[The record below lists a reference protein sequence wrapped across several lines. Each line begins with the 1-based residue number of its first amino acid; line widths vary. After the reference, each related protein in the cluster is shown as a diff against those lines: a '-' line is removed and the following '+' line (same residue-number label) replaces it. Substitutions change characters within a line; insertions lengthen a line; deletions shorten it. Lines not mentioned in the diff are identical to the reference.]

1 MIYAAYRLWPGV
13 CIEEERKEV
22 IMTRLTAKAMLI
34 GLVLGLIV
42 SPLVSAQTAA
52 KAGDKVNI
60 NTASLAELQKLPR
73 IGPQIAQRILDYR
86 KENGNFKKIEEIL
99 KVRGIGEK
107 VFSQLKDL
115 ITVGAEAAS
124 K

>member
-1 MIYAAYRLWPGV
+1 M
-13 CIEEERKEV
+13 K
-22 IMTRLTAKAMLI
+22 RLTAKAALI
-34 GLVLGLIV
+34 GLVLGLVIA
-42 SPLVSAQTAA
+42 PFVSAQGAA

-60 NTASLAELQKLPR
+60 NTASLEELQKLPR

-86 KENGNFKKIEEIL
+86 KENGNFKRIEDLL

-107 VFSQLKDL
+107 VYEQLKDL
-115 ITVGAEAAS
+115 ITVGAEPAS

>member
-1 MIYAAYRLWPGV
+1 M
-13 CIEEERKEV
+13 K
-22 IMTRLTAKAMLI
+22 RLTAKALLI
-34 GLVLGLIV
+34 GLALGLIV
-42 SPLVSAQTAA
+42 SPIVSAQAAA
-52 KAGDKVNI
+52 KAGDKVNL
-60 NTASLAELQKLPR
+60 NTASLAELEKLPR

-86 KENGNFKKIEEIL
+86 KENGNFKKVEDIL

-107 VFSQLKDL
+107 VFEQLKDL

>member
-1 MIYAAYRLWPGV
+1 MIRFMANAA
-13 CIEEERKEV
+13 
-22 IMTRLTAKAMLI
+22 LI
-34 GLVLGLIV
+34 GIVLGLIV
-42 SPLVSAQTAA
+42 SPLVSAQSAV

-60 NTASLAELQKLPR
+60 NTASLEELQTLPR

-86 KENGNFKKIEEIL
+86 KENGNFKKIEDIL

-107 VFSQLKDL
+107 VYDQLKDL
-115 ITVGAEAAS
+115 ITVGAEAGN

>member
-1 MIYAAYRLWPGV
+1 M
-13 CIEEERKEV
+13 K
-22 IMTRLTAKAMLI
+22 RLTAKAVLI
-34 GLVLGLIV
+34 GLALGLII
-42 SPLVSAQTAA
+42 SPIVSAQTAA

-60 NTASLAELQKLPR
+60 NTASLAELEKLPR

-86 KENGNFKKIEEIL
+86 KENGNFKKVEDIL

-107 VFSQLKDL
+107 VFEQLKDL
-115 ITVGAEAAS
+115 ITVGAEAAG

>member
-1 MIYAAYRLWPGV
+1 
-13 CIEEERKEV
+13 
-22 IMTRLTAKAMLI
+22 MTRLTAKTVLI

-73 IGPQIAQRILDYR
+73 VGPQIAQRILDYR
-86 KENGNFKKIEEIL
+86 KENGNFKKIEDVL

-107 VFSQLKDL
+107 VFGQLKDL
-115 ITVGAEAAS
+115 ITVGSEAAS

>member
-1 MIYAAYRLWPGV
+1 MNYQRLRPWPGA
-13 CIEEERKEV
+13 CIREERKEV
-22 IMTRLTAKAMLI
+22 LMKRLTAKAVLI
-34 GLVLGLIV
+34 GLALGLII
-42 SPLVSAQTAA
+42 SPVVSAQTAA

-60 NTASLAELQKLPR
+60 NTASLAELEKLPR

-86 KENGNFKKIEEIL
+86 KENGNFKKVEDIL

-107 VFSQLKDL
+107 VFEQLKDL
-115 ITVGAEAAS
+115 ITVGAEAAG

>member
-1 MIYAAYRLWPGV
+1 MIYVDYGVWPGA
-13 CIEEERKEV
+13 CIKGQRKEV
-22 IMTRLTAKAMLI
+22 HMTRLTAKAALI
-34 GLVLGLIV
+34 GLILGLIV
-42 SPLVSAQTAA
+42 SPLVSAQTAV

-60 NTASLAELQKLPR
+60 NTASLEELQKLPR

-86 KENGNFKKIEEIL
+86 KENGNFKKIEDIL

-107 VFSQLKDL
+107 VYDQLKDL
-115 ITVGAEAAS
+115 ITVGAEAAT

>member
-1 MIYAAYRLWPGV
+1 
-13 CIEEERKEV
+13 
-22 IMTRLTAKAMLI
+22 MTRLTAKAVLI

-42 SPLVSAQTAA
+42 PLFVSAQTAA
-52 KAGDKVNI
+52 KTGDKVNI
-60 NTASLAELQKLPR
+60 NTASLEELQKLPR
-73 IGPQIAQRILDYR
+73 IGPQIAQRILDFR
-86 KENGNFKKIEEIL
+86 KENGSFKRTEDIM

-107 VFSQLKDL
+107 VYEQLKDM

>member
-1 MIYAAYRLWPGV
+1 MARLAAKTL
-13 CIEEERKEV
+13 
-22 IMTRLTAKAMLI
+22 LI

-42 SPLVSAQTAA
+42 SPLASAQTAA

-60 NTASLAELQKLPR
+60 NTASLEELQKLPR

-86 KENGNFKKIEEIL
+86 KENGSFKRVEDIL
-99 KVRGIGEK
+99 KVRGVGEK
-107 VFSQLKDL
+107 MFEQLKDQ
-115 ITVGAEAAS
+115 ITVGEATS

>member
-1 MIYAAYRLWPGV
+1 
-13 CIEEERKEV
+13 
-22 IMTRLTAKAMLI
+22 MTRLTAKAVLI

-42 SPLVSAQTAA
+42 APLVSAQSAT

-60 NTASLAELQKLPR
+60 NTASLEELQKLPR
-73 IGPQIAQRILDYR
+73 IGPQIAQRILDFR
-86 KENGNFKKIEEIL
+86 KENGNFKKIEDVL

-107 VFSQLKDL
+107 VYDQLKDL
-115 ITVGAEAAS
+115 ITVGAEAAN

>member
-1 MIYAAYRLWPGV
+1 
-13 CIEEERKEV
+13 
-22 IMTRLTAKAMLI
+22 MTRLVAKTLLL
-34 GLVLGLIV
+34 GLVLGLAV
-42 SPLVSAQTAA
+42 SPLVSAQAAA

-60 NTASLAELQKLPR
+60 NTASLGELQKLPR

-86 KENGNFKKIEEIL
+86 KENGSFKRVEDIL

-107 VFSQLKDL
+107 VFEQLKDK
-115 ITVGAEAAS
+115 ITVGEAAA

>member
-1 MIYAAYRLWPGV
+1 MI
-13 CIEEERKEV
+13 
-22 IMTRLTAKAMLI
+22 RLTAKAVLI

-42 SPLVSAQTAA
+42 PLLVSAQTAA
-52 KAGDKVNI
+52 KTGDKVNI
-60 NTASLAELQKLPR
+60 NSASLAELEKLPR

-86 KENGNFKKIEEIL
+86 KENGDFKKIEDIL

-107 VFSQLKDL
+107 VFDQIKDM
-115 ITVGAEAAS
+115 ITVGAEAAN

>member
-1 MIYAAYRLWPGV
+1 
-13 CIEEERKEV
+13 
-22 IMTRLTAKAMLI
+22 MTRLTAKAVLI

-42 SPLVSAQTAA
+42 SPLVSAQTAT
-52 KAGDKVNI
+52 KGGDKVNI
-60 NTASLAELQKLPR
+60 NTASLEELQKLPR
-73 IGPQIAQRILDYR
+73 VGPQIAQRILDYR
-86 KENGNFKKIEEIL
+86 KENGGFKKIEDIL

-115 ITVGAEAAS
+115 ITVGPEATS